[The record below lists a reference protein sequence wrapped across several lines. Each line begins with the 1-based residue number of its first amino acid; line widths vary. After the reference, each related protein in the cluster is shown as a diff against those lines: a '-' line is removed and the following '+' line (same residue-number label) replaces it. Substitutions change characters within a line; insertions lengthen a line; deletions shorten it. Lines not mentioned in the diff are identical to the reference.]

1 MVDNKLAILP
11 YYNDKERLL
20 KDLRKEDRKEL
31 NAAARHCGIKPHLV
45 INSCVDKSEESWSI
59 FYDTQL
65 LGCAGVGKH
74 PLNEQKGGVWLLS
87 TKWAYKYPKSYIK
100 AVKWLI
106 NRALEV
112 FPAGVYTATDAEYTT
127 ALKLNKILGF
137 EKLENSVIIGGRE
150 TFIYFKEK

>member
-1 MVDNKLAILP
+1 MVDNRLAILP
-11 YYNDKERLL
+11 YYNDKAKLL

-31 NAAARHCGIKPHLV
+31 NAAAKHCGIKPHLV
-45 INSCVDKSEESWSI
+45 INSCVDKAVENWSI
-59 FYDTQL
+59 FYDTCL

-74 PLNEQKGGVWLLS
+74 PLDEQKGGVWLFS
-87 TKWAYKYPKSYIK
+87 TKYANKYPKSYVK